1 MRHVFGLIVIGLLFI
16 CGQVYSQSQLA
27 VYRFEGNAAADSI
40 TTNLSAG
47 DVSISSTSISY
58 QGGTDAGGTQIG
70 FASSWNQAAFS
81 TSGKF
86 LQFAL
91 TPASGF
97 QINLSEISMR
107 FGRTSVGPTLVTV
120 QWSTDAFVTAGTTIL
135 NGGTV
140 SSTVTTSLD
149 NFSMTATLPAT
160 TTQTITFRIWG
171 HNASGTGNLRFNDF
185 RIRGTVSSVVQP
197 AVLQTSV
204 SSLSGFSYVVGNGPS
219 TSQNFNLSGTHLTG
233 APGQLTVSAS
243 GTDYEVSTDNSS
255 FGTSRTVNYSAATL
269 NATPIYVRLK
279 AGLATANY
287 NVQNLQ
293 ITGGGA
299 SAVQLS
305 ASGSV
310 TALVG
315 GGVSSGAAL
324 RLSVDSLIFS
334 TTTETGLDSATIT
347 VFNDGNTAQECRVH
361 NFNIYKSKAFW
372 TPDSSFTIAANSS
385 FQLKVYFRPQH
396 NIFNNSELVIR
407 ANNGKGAVAINVKGQ
422 GNYSRS
428 YYSSTQ
434 NLSGDALRQ
443 ALHTRIGSPYTTL
456 TYSNANTNARLRMF
470 GIADNWYQNG
480 RGPTKADSL
489 KNECVYTGRII
500 TYPAADFNTG
510 TLNNAPYAMNT
521 EHSWPQSEGA
531 DNDPMESDMHHLFI
545 TDGPTNS
552 GRGNKPFDNVT
563 SPTLTYTGGSEANS
577 THFEPRNEQ
586 KGATARAM
594 MYFALRYFNQGAVNM
609 AFYSPQET
617 VLLGW
622 HNLYPP
628 ASVDKKRNDD
638 VETYQL
644 NRNPFVDY
652 PQFMDRMS
660 TLSGTATTPE
670 IRSLY
675 RPDSINF
682 GKVVK
687 NQQASFKAVL
697 VNAGNQTIQL
707 SNISFTGTG
716 MSYSGSTS
724 LSIAAGEK
732 VTLDLRHTG
741 TGANVQGSL
750 QFTTDVP
757 GSTNINV
764 AVTVV
769 GAQAGWNGTGNWNQ
783 NIHWNEGV
791 IPGSSD
797 DAQVESGTATLVA
810 ATTITNLEVKARAT
824 LVIATGTSLTLSGTL
839 TNNGTIRIEDGG
851 SLRPGATSTLAG
863 SGQFEVDRNGHS
875 SNVTINFWSSPVEN
889 DTLSV
894 VFSNVIAQDLYQFNP
909 GSGWAVATGIMTAG
923 RGYSAPGAGNVTFTG
938 KVHHGEYSP
947 FTTVAGNDFY
957 LIGNPYP
964 SPLAA
969 DVFLNTN
976 GPAGSQAISG
986 TIYYWSQTTA
996 ANGSNF
1002 STGDYASWA
1011 GGTGVAGS
1019 GSNAGSQV
1027 PNGQMGVAQGFFV
1040 KAGNVGGQIRFTN
1053 AMRTANSGQW
1063 FRTDGQVM
1071 RLWLRLSS
1079 DDSLFSQTALVFRTE
1094 ASPFF
1099 DEIYDAPRLGDY
1111 APMSLYSMLDSQ
1123 QLAIQALPPFYD
1135 SLQIR
1140 LGYTNNRQRQLSLN
1154 IDSLSGDW
1162 TNVRLYLEDRVLNQF
1177 SPLTT
1182 GRSMPLAGDS
1192 SGVFRNRYVLHLRQ
1206 LQPEISTAI
1215 DPNLMNQ
1222 LQLRQANRLI
1232 RLHGLPASATVS
1244 IYDLQGRCVT
1254 QKSASGDWEQHFEGA
1269 AGIYLLRV
1277 RTATANWQRKVVF
1290 SD

>member
-1 MRHVFGLIVIGLLFI
+1 MFISLLFYS
-16 CGQVYSQSQLA
+16 GQTFGQSQLA
-27 VYRFEGNAAADSI
+27 VYRFEGSASADSV
-40 TTNLSAG
+40 TSNLSAG
-47 DVSISSTSISY
+47 NVSISSTSISF
-58 QGGTDAGGTQIG
+58 QTGTDGGGAQLG
-70 FASSWNQAAFS
+70 FAASWNQSAFN
-81 TSGKF
+81 TSGKY
-86 LQFAL
+86 LQFSL
-91 TPASGF
+91 SPGSGY
-97 QINLSEISMR
+97 QLNLSEISMR
-107 FGRTSVGPTLVTV
+107 LGRTSTGPTQVTV
-120 QWSTDAFVTAGTTIL
+120 QWSTDAFATAGTTLL
-135 NGGTV
+135 NGGAV
-140 SSTVTTSLD
+140 SSTATTLLD
-149 NFSMTATLPAT
+149 FFSMTSNLPAT
-160 TTQTITFRIWG
+160 TSNTITIRIWG

-185 RIRGTVSSVVQP
+185 RISGTVSAITQP
-197 AVLQTSV
+197 ASLQTSV
-204 SSLSGFSYVVGNGPS
+204 SSLSGFSYTVGSGPS
-219 TSQNFNLSGTHLTG
+219 ASQSFTVSGTQLTG
-233 APGQLTVSAS
+233 APGQLSVSAS
-243 GTDYEVSTDNSS
+243 GTDYEISTDNSS
-255 FGTSRTVNYSAATL
+255 FGTSRNISYSAASL
-269 NATPIYVRLK
+269 NATTVYVRLK
-279 AGLATANY
+279 SGLAAANY
-287 NVQNLQ
+287 NNQNLQ
-293 ITGGGA
+293 ISGGGA
-299 SAVQLS
+299 STVQLGL
-305 ASGSV
+305 SGSV
-310 TALVG
+310 TAIVG

-324 RLSVDSLIFS
+324 RLNVDSLIFN

-396 NIFNNSELVIR
+396 NIYNNSELVIR

-480 RGPTKADSL
+480 RGPTKTDSL
-489 KNECVYTGRII
+489 KNECVYTGRVI

-510 TLNNAPYAMNT
+510 TLNNAPYSMNT
-521 EHSWPQSEGA
+521 EHSWPQSQGA
-531 DNDPMESDMHHLFI
+531 DNDPMESDLHHLFI
-545 TDGPTNS
+545 TDGGTNS
-552 GRGNKPFDNVT
+552 ARGNKPFDNVA
-563 SPTLTYTGGSEANS
+563 SPTLTYTGGSKANS

-609 AFYSPQET
+609 GFYSPQET

-622 HNLYPP
+622 HNQYPP
-628 ASVDKKRNDD
+628 TAVDTKRNTTIE
-638 VETYQL
+638 VYQL

-660 TLSGTATTPE
+660 TLSGTAANPE

-687 NQQASFKAVL
+687 NQQTSFKAVL

-724 LSIAAGEK
+724 LSIVPGEK

-750 QFTTDVP
+750 QMTTDVP
-757 GSTNINV
+757 GSTNLNLP
-764 AVTVV
+764 VTVI

-783 NIHWNEGV
+783 STFWNESV
-791 IPGSSD
+791 VPGSSD
-797 DAQVESGTATLVA
+797 DALIESGTATLVA
-810 ATTITNLEVKARAT
+810 ATTLANLEVKAGAT
-824 LVIATGTSLTLSGTL
+824 LIIASGTALTLSGTL
-839 TNNGTIRIEDGG
+839 TNNGTIRVEDGG
-851 SLRPGATSTLAG
+851 SLRPGANSTLTGNG
-863 SGQFEVDRNGHS
+863 SYEVKRNGHS

-889 DTLSV
+889 ANLST

-909 GSGWAVATGIMTAG
+909 GSGWAVATGTMPAG
-923 RGYSAPGAGNVTFTG
+923 RAYSAPGAGQVTFNG

-947 FTTVAGNDFY
+947 FTTVSGSNFY

-986 TIYYWSQTTA
+986 TLYYWSQTTP

-1002 STGDYASWA
+1002 SSGDYASWA

-1019 GSNAGSQV
+1019 GSNAGSQI

-1040 KAGNVGGQIRFTN
+1040 KAGNVGGPIRFTN

-1071 RLWLRLSS
+1071 RLWLRLTS
-1079 DDSLFSQTALVFRTE
+1079 DDSLFSQTALVFRSE

-1099 DEIYDAPRLGDY
+1099 DEIYDAPRMGDY
-1111 APMSLYSMLDSQ
+1111 ALMSLYSMLDSQ
-1123 QLAIQALPPFYD
+1123 KLAIQALPPFYD

-1140 LGYTNNRQRQLSLN
+1140 LGYTNNQHRRLELN

-1162 TNVRLYLEDRVLNQF
+1162 TNVRIYVEDLLTGQF
-1177 SPLTT
+1177 QALIR
-1182 GRSMPLAGDS
+1182 GRALLLAGDTT
-1192 SGVFRNRYVLHLRQ
+1192 GIFLNRYVLHFRQ
-1206 LQPEISTAI
+1206 LQPTVSTSVSTTLRDRI
-1215 DPNLMNQ
+1215 LF
-1222 LQLRQANRLI
+1222 RQANRL
-1232 RLHGLPASATVS
+1232 LQLAALPTSAQVA
-1244 IYDLQGRCVT
+1244 IYDLQGRLIL
-1254 QKSASGDWEQHFEGA
+1254 QKSASGVWEQTIEAA
-1269 AGIYLLRV
+1269 AGSYVLRV
-1277 RTATANWQRKVVF
+1277 LAGHDSWQKKIVIT
-1290 SD
+1290 D